1 MTIDVDTVCL
11 RFRIVVLGDG
21 GRDLSANTHE
31 EPYILHQKDGSCP
44 VPDVGLLAIWKPPN
58 WCFAWSNSSTS
69 AINALL
75 LTSAAGLCQPNPLW
89 DRFSSV
95 PRTVSLPDDEE
106 FERPCEKSPI
116 LGIFFWCF
124 CFENYLK
131 LSQTDHQRT
140 LLRRVPYIRSASFC

>member
-1 MTIDVDTVCL
+1 M
-11 RFRIVVLGDG
+11 
-21 GRDLSANTHE
+21 
-31 EPYILHQKDGSCP
+31 
-44 VPDVGLLAIWKPPN
+44 PDVGLVAIWKPPN
-58 WCFAWSNSSTS
+58 WCFAWSNSTS

-75 LTSAAGLCQPNPLW
+75 LTSAAGLCQPNPFW

-106 FERPCEKSPI
+106 FERPREKSPI

-131 LSQTDHQRT
+131 LITSEPCYEGYLIYVLHHSAEFMIESRLSRCSTRHRASIAKLGAT
-140 LLRRVPYIRSASFC
+140 LAGSEGRYGGGAGIL

>member
-116 LGIFFWCF
+116 LGI
-124 CFENYLK
+124 
-131 LSQTDHQRT
+131 
-140 LLRRVPYIRSASFC
+140 LLVFLF